1 MVVLSIC
8 SSCKY
13 YWNSICLI
21 GKIGN
26 QIRWYMS
33 KVIGTLAYSKP
44 AIDTSFDDY
53 HDDDN
58 EDDDDTI
65 MYLLKSLIFHLLQ
78 MEKKS

>member
-1 MVVLSIC
+1 
-8 SSCKY
+8 
-13 YWNSICLI
+13 
-21 GKIGN
+21 
-26 QIRWYMS
+26 MS